1 MFSKKDVD
9 DRNKKS
15 LGDIIKVIKRDRNI
29 VIALAAVLFVYAT
42 IQHLSIKDLIEETR
56 KTKELVY
63 ITVSPDNSI
72 NVARHLPEE
81 EQPISNEIVNSL
93 LAKYVKDCFGVRKT
107 TISADYG
114 ECSVFLSDDLLN
126 NFIDESGFN
135 ANQKIKDVESGK
147 IKTQKII
154 SDIEFDH
161 YDVIDGNFNQRNKPI
176 VRTSITYKE
185 EKQEGGRVLGTET
198 KRLNIRW
205 TVLSKKELSKKDNNE
220 LQINPVGVV
229 VVDQTEGF

>member
-1 MFSKKDVD
+1 MFSKKDID

-15 LGDIIKVIKRDRNI
+15 LGNIIKVIKRDRNI
-29 VIALAAVLFVYAT
+29 VIAIAAVLFIYAT
-42 IQHLSIKDLIEETR
+42 IQHFSIKNLIEDTR

-63 ITVSPDNSI
+63 ITLSPDNSI
-72 NVARHLPEE
+72 HVSRYLPED
-81 EQPISNEIVNSL
+81 EQPVSNEIVNSL
-93 LAKYVKDCFGVRKT
+93 LAKYVKDCFGIRKT
-107 TISADYG
+107 TISSDYG
-114 ECSVFLSDDLLN
+114 ECGVFLSDELLN
-126 NFIDESGFN
+126 KFVDEKGFN

-147 IKTQKII
+147 IKVQKVI

-161 YDVIDGNFNQRNKPI
+161 YDVIDGNFNQRVKPI

-185 EKQEGGRVLGTET
+185 ESQEGGRILGTET
-198 KRLNIRW
+198 RRLNIRW
-205 TVLSKKELSKKDNNE
+205 TVLSKKELSKKSNSE

>member
-9 DRNKKS
+9 ERNKKS
-15 LGDIIKVIKRDRNI
+15 LGNIIKVIKRDRNI
-29 VIALAAVLFVYAT
+29 VIALAVILLIYAT
-42 IQHLSIKDLIEETR
+42 MQHFSIKNLIEDTR
-56 KTKELVY
+56 QTKELVY
-63 ITVSPDNSI
+63 ITISPNNSI
-72 NVARHLPEE
+72 NVARHLPED
-81 EQPISNEIVNSL
+81 EQPVSNEIVNSL

-107 TISADYG
+107 TISSDYG
-114 ECSVFLSDDLLN
+114 ECSVFLSDELLSH
-126 NFIDESGFN
+126 FVDENGFN

-185 EKQEGGRVLGTET
+185 EKQEGGRISGTET
-198 KRLNIRW
+198 KRRNIRW
-205 TVLSKKELSKKDNNE
+205 TVLSKKELSKKDNSE

-229 VVDQTEGF
+229 VVDQTEEF